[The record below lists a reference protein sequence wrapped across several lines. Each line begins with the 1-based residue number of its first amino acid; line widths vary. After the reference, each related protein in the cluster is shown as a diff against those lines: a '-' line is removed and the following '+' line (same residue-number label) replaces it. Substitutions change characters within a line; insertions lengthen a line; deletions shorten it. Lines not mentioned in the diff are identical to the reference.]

1 MNSRNKTYN
10 SNTYDEEPAMMK
22 PRNQDLRL
30 SPRRR
35 LKIKTTLV
43 HNQIPILNCATHDIG
58 LNGAY
63 IEIPYAVSI
72 ARIGDPV
79 RLIVDIAGRNAL
91 ILHGRISRHG
101 ENGAGVSFHR
111 VSHRSNSVLLD
122 LMFAHPHQSTTAT
135 LSPAQQQ
142 DTVGWR

>member
-1 MNSRNKTYN
+1 
-10 SNTYDEEPAMMK
+10 MMK

-43 HNQIPILNCATHDIG
+43 HNQIPILHCATSNIG

-63 IEIPYAVSI
+63 VEIPYAVSI

-79 RLIVDIAGRNAL
+79 KLIIDVAGRNAL
-91 ILHGRISRHG
+91 ILTGRISRHG

-111 VSHRSNSVLLD
+111 VSHRSNAVLLD
-122 LMFAHPHQSTTAT
+122 LMFEQPHTT
-135 LSPAQQQ
+135 PAAMVPTTQQ
-142 DTVGWR
+142 DTVIWR

>member
-1 MNSRNKTYN
+1 
-10 SNTYDEEPAMMK
+10 MMK

-43 HNQIPILNCATHDIG
+43 HNQFPILNCTTHDIG

-91 ILHGRISRHG
+91 VLYGRISRHG
-101 ENGAGVSFHR
+101 ENGAAVSFHR

-122 LMFAHPHQSTTAT
+122 LMFARPHQSTATA
-135 LSPAQQQ
+135 PAKQQE
-142 DTVGWR
+142 TVGWR

>member
-1 MNSRNKTYN
+1 
-10 SNTYDEEPAMMK
+10 MMK

-43 HNQIPILNCATHDIG
+43 HNQVPILNCVTYDIG

-63 IEIPYAVSI
+63 IEIPYAVSM

-79 RLIVDIAGRNAL
+79 KLIVDIAGRNAL
-91 ILHGRISRHG
+91 VLYGRISRHG

-122 LMFAHPHQSTTAT
+122 LMFVRSQQTIENSLQTAKQ
-135 LSPAQQQ
+135 LE
-142 DTVGWR
+142 TVGWR

>member
-1 MNSRNKTYN
+1 
-10 SNTYDEEPAMMK
+10 MMK

-43 HNQIPILNCATHDIG
+43 HNQVPILNCATYDIG

-63 IEIPYAVSI
+63 IEIPYAVSM

-79 RLIVDIAGRNAL
+79 KLIADIAGRNAL
-91 ILHGRISRHG
+91 VLYGRISRHG

-111 VSHRSNSVLLD
+111 VSHRSNSILLD
-122 LMFAHPHQSTTAT
+122 LMFVRPHHST
-135 LSPAQQQ
+135 PASRSSVKHL